1 MSRKTI
7 LIVLIVSGAITFV
20 SGYTAFTSRKT
31 PPVATFAKTDKKAGL
46 VAGFPQMPVYN
57 NARIENSYIKKERN
71 LVGYEANWL
80 TMDPV
85 AVVMGWYVG
94 ELARVGWQLETPP
107 EDPAADSE
115 QYSVWK
121 KGNKILILNVEQEVR
136 AETEIHAEFPLQK
149 P

>member
-1 MSRKTI
+1 MRKTFFT
-7 LIVLIVSGAITFV
+7 VLIITGAVTLV
-20 SGYTAFTSRKT
+20 SGYTLLTTRKT

-80 TMDPV
+80 TTDPV
-85 AVVMGWYVG
+85 YVVMKWYMK
-94 ELARVGWQLETPP
+94 ELGRAAWQLVTPP

-121 KGNKILILNVEQEVR
+121 KGNKVLILNVEQEVR

>member
-1 MSRKTI
+1 MRKTFF
-7 LIVLIVSGAITFV
+7 IVIIITGAIALV
-20 SGYTAFTSRKT
+20 SGYTVLTSRKT
-31 PPVATFAKTDKKAGL
+31 PPATTFAKTDKKSGL
-46 VAGFPQMPVYN
+46 VAGFPQMPVYK

-121 KGNKILILNVEQEVR
+121 KGKRELILNVEYESR
-136 AETEIHAEFPLQK
+136 NETEIHAEFPLTK